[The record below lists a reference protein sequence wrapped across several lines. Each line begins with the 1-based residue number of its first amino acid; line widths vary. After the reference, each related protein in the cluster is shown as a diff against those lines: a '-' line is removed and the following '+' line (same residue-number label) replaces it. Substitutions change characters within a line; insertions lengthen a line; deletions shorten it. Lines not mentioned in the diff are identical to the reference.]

1 MLPGHALIFT
11 FIHISHI
18 QDENEL
24 GVEQNAEETEPTE
37 DEDFEKMVNDVLVL
51 PTPQEFQMP
60 VSPFLL
66 CNRLLPLKTHISIKS
81 IQLDAQSGENE
92 EGAGLFRRDVPESSF
107 KEHQTLLSPPRELQD
122 LVSYL
127 S

>member
-1 MLPGHALIFT
+1 MSLWLKLFRFALMLALMLPAHALIFT

-51 PTPQEFQMP
+51 PTPQEFQIP
-60 VSPFLL
+60 VSPFL
-66 CNRLLPLKTHISIKS
+66 
-81 IQLDAQSGENE
+81 
-92 EGAGLFRRDVPESSF
+92 FRYQVVVIDCCP
-107 KEHQTLLSPPRELQD
+107 
-122 LVSYL
+122 
-127 S
+127 